1 MPLVQDKK
9 DKEISLFGLRALNQ
23 LISNESSHDMILEQ
37 GVAKEYYRHDEVK
50 KLLKVGNDSEDAD
63 KNLKRMNKEIEM
75 KQNPVRL
82 LMRKLLKTDSAE
94 IMIETTKAIRNLAIN
109 KKVIDTL
116 QEG

>member
-1 MPLVQDKK
+1 
-9 DKEISLFGLRALNQ
+9 
-23 LISNESSHDMILEQ
+23 
-37 GVAKEYYRHDEVK
+37 
-50 KLLKVGNDSEDAD
+50 
-63 KNLKRMNKEIEM
+63 MNKEIEM

-116 QEG
+116 QEGQELLNVFL